1 MAWAAPFQSAIAR
14 AETSQGV
21 NRQTKHTRPQSA
33 FSRLG
38 SREGFDSQMVK
49 PELGTKR
56 TCINDGVRF
65 YDLNKVPAVC
75 PKCGTEQPIEQPR
88 LRRAGGNVLEE
99 KRPLKKVPAPGLE
112 DADTDVEVADD
123 EEAEDVLEDTSDL
136 EDDTDAIGTDI
147 EVEPETDEKDI

>member
-1 MAWAAPFQSAIAR
+1 MGRPLLPKGFENEMA
-14 AETSQGV
+14 
-21 NRQTKHTRPQSA
+21 
-33 FSRLG
+33 
-38 SREGFDSQMVK
+38 K

-75 PKCGTEQPIEQPR
+75 PKCGTEQPVEQPR
-88 LRRAGGNVLEE
+88 LRRAGGNVVED
-99 KRPLKKVPAPGLE
+99 KRVLKKVAAPGLE

-136 EDDTDAIGTDI
+136 EDDADAIGTDI
-147 EVEPETDEKDI
+147 EVEPETDDKDI